1 MSPLFFACC
10 YFWYQHQTMAESTI
24 AKPEDAIEREH
35 ELEAKHSQSHNQSCP
50 PTAEDSKIYEIFG
63 IVSE

>member
-1 MSPLFFACC
+1 
-10 YFWYQHQTMAESTI
+10 MAESTI

-35 ELEAKHSQSHNQSCP
+35 ELEAEHSQSHNQSCP

>member
-1 MSPLFFACC
+1 
-10 YFWYQHQTMAESTI
+10 MAESTI

-35 ELEAKHSQSHNQSCP
+35 ELEAEHSQSHSQSHNQSCP